1 MAVIANIGQRRHRY
15 IAIAVTSVILAALIS
30 AIIEP
35 PVLPASAAASPA
47 ASAPAG
53 LAPVGVQA
61 IPSLVGM
68 SLLTALVEELVFR
81 GVLLRAVLRVCTPK
95 ATILVTAAVFASLHA
110 IPVGI
115 QGNPAMSY
123 IIASL
128 LLKFFQALAFGIIFA
143 AILFCGG
150 SLPGVIALHAAFDC
164 IYFAS
169 SVLATGD
176 FPTTYVV
183 TDPAS
188 IGALAASTLIM
199 AVPAACAIVAG
210 NASSTARNDRGR
222 GAGRHRARPR
232 CGRDASS

>member
-1 MAVIANIGQRRHRY
+1 MGDLTNIGQRRHRY
-15 IAIAVTSVILAALIS
+15 IVIAAMSVMLAALAS
-30 AIIEP
+30 AIIEL
-35 PVLPASAAASPA
+35 PVLPGSTAPAVPAASDLA

-53 LAPVGVQA
+53 LAPVGAQA
-61 IPSLVGM
+61 LPYLAGM

-81 GVLLRAVLRVCTPK
+81 GVLLRAVLRVCAPK
-95 ATILVTAAVFASLHA
+95 ATILVTAAVFAALHA

-115 QGNPAMSY
+115 QGNPAMGY
-123 IIASL
+123 IVASL
-128 LLKFFQALAFGIIFA
+128 LLKFSQALAFGIILA

-164 IYFAS
+164 IYFAG
-169 SVLATGD
+169 SVLTTGD

-199 AVPAACAIVAG
+199 AAPAA
-210 NASSTARNDRGR
+210 
-222 GAGRHRARPR
+222 RAFRFPH
-232 CGRDASS
+232 DALALRTPSA